1 MTLNE
6 RRYFMEDG
14 LRWKTSFDGRKV
26 ATQVGRQVGRLVD
39 RQVGRQL
46 ADRCITT
53 ALAVGAVDDWV
64 KDQLC

>member
-1 MTLNE
+1 
-6 RRYFMEDG
+6 MEDG

-39 RQVGRQL
+39 RQGDRQVGRQL

-53 ALAVGAVDDWV
+53 HW
-64 KDQLC
+64 QCCR